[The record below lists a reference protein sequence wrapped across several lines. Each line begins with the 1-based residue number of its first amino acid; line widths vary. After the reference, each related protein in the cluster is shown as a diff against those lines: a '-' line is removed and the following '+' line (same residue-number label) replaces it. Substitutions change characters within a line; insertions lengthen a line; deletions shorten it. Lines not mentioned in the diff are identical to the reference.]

1 MFLEKCADPKAV
13 TIILRGGSKD
23 VLNEFE
29 RNLQDAI
36 QVARQ
41 VMFEPKLLPGGG
53 ATEMSMAVA
62 LLEKARTVEGVEQWP
77 YRAVASAL
85 EVIPRTLAQNCG
97 ADTVRVMT
105 ELRAKKAGGANPTL
119 GIDGSAG
126 VIADMATLGV
136 WDTYAV
142 RTQVIKS
149 AVESACLPLRIDD
162 ILSGIKNKK
171 YDSGPSKKPA
181 EELDAE
187 GAGGPVIGE
196 E

>member
-149 AVESACLPLRIDD
+149 AVESACLLLRIDD